1 MEHTPRQIGAVK
13 TEFARRR
20 RLTLI
25 GLFIM
30 SVPLGGVVLSLRT
43 GRILGMG
50 ANTWLLAWVAVA
62 AVVGTMFARIWRCPA
77 CGYSFGQPP
86 SVSVCRKCGVAF
98 K

>member
-1 MEHTPRQIGAVK
+1 MEHTSRQIGAVK

-30 SVPLGGVVLSLRT
+30 GVPLCGVALSLRT
-43 GRILGMG
+43 GPILGMG

-62 AVVGTMFARIWRCPA
+62 AVVGAMFARIWRCPA
-77 CGYSFGQPP
+77 CGCSFGQPP

-98 K
+98 R